1 MLLNLRIGRWPVLIV
16 LVFAILVLTA
26 CPPPSSTGPSAGR
39 TAANRSGKG
48 SQSQAATKTSEE
60 QKGAPNEERSAAAS
74 TTFFTPT
81 PGPAATATPE
91 PLASADPEQA
101 IKLAAEAKELFLKSD
116 LQGAEAKAIEA
127 IAADPSSLSAYL
139 QLADVYL
146 YWPHYW
152 QQALGTAEAAAK
164 LAPDD
169 PVVLAYLAWA
179 QQGAHHFD
187 DAKTTALR
195 AAELG
200 PELAITHQALADI
213 LSSIYELDEAYA
225 QAQRAVELDDKSASA
240 WASLGAVANTLE
252 YLDEAG
258 DAYAQAAKLESEFF
272 AWSILLARH
281 ELNAT
286 GDVDIAREL
295 AETAFQVQPD
305 HPFVL
310 SLDVDLAL
318 ESNDW
323 ETAEAGCIKM
333 MAYNQP
339 ATIYPDA
346 YSCMAGVKLYQED
359 NKGADFFQKLAE
371 EIAPPARRDVSI
383 LRMRLLN
390 DDEKCAESRE
400 LAEDWLQERPYSVL
414 AIRMVGVSY
423 LCEENFAKAEEYFQ
437 QALDKMPRSIGD
449 ARLLANTYA
458 RDEKASEARSTL
470 NLIKSFAAEN
480 PLYYQALY
488 EVHLF
493 LGQTKDAIKA
503 AQRWQVLRPTNTEA
517 MISLALAELFNDNP
531 STAQSYA
538 QSALDAGA
546 TGSTLYAILGQ
557 SYSRQ
562 GNFEQAEE
570 YLLQALAINDKH
582 FLARSFIA
590 QLYLFSG
597 QCDKAEPHV
606 DWLKADAEKDNE
618 GIKQYEEL
626 LKQCKARAE
635 RFTPDPATALEDD
648 AVIVEVRVALK
659 KVGVEVRSVEFSEE
673 AGERNLFV
681 AFSSDLD
688 KDSDDFA
695 TLEHDIALLLAR
707 LLPRISSQPQ
717 GLLILSGAK
726 DEPQN
731 VTYIPTWAAFGWSNG
746 DLSDA
751 EFEETWLKQTADGSG
766 EGQ

>member
-1 MLLNLRIGRWPVLIV
+1 MDRWMLLTG
-16 LVFAILVLTA
+16 LVVAMLVLAA
-26 CPPPSSTGPSAGR
+26 CPPPPSTEPSAGR
-39 TAANRSGKG
+39 TAANRSSKG
-48 SQSQAATKTSEE
+48 SQSQETTKTGEE
-60 QKGAPNEERSAAAS
+60 QKEAPTEEQSAEPA
-74 TTFFTPT
+74 TTPTAFFTPT
-81 PGPAATATPE
+81 PAPKATATPQA
-91 PLASADPEQA
+91 LASADPEQA
-101 IKLAAEAKELFLKSD
+101 AKLVAEAEKLFLKSD

-127 IAADPSSLSAYL
+127 IAADPGSVAAYL
-139 QLADVYL
+139 QLTDVYL
-146 YWPHYW
+146 YLPHYW
-152 QQALGTAEAAAK
+152 QQALDTAEAAAK

-187 DAKTTALR
+187 DAKATALR
-195 AAELG
+195 AVELG
-200 PELAITHQALADI
+200 SEMAITHQVLADV

-225 QAQRAVELDDKSASA
+225 QAQQAVELDDQNASV
-240 WASLGAVANTLE
+240 WASLGAVATTLE
-252 YLDEAG
+252 YLDDAG
-258 DAYAQAAKLESEFF
+258 DAYAKAAELESDFF

-286 GDVDIAREL
+286 GDVEVAREL
-295 AETAFQVQPD
+295 AEPAFQVQPD

-310 SLDVDLAL
+310 SLDVDLGL

-323 ETAEAGCIKM
+323 ERAEAGCIKM

-339 ATIYPDA
+339 TTVYPDA

-383 LRMRLLN
+383 MRMRLLN
-390 DDEKCAESRE
+390 DDEKCVESRQ
-400 LAEDWLQERPYSVL
+400 LAEDWLKERPYSVL
-414 AIRMVGVSY
+414 AVRMVGVSY
-423 LCEENFAKAEEYFQ
+423 LCEEDFAKAEEYFQ
-437 QALDKMPRSIGD
+437 QALAKMPRSIGD

-458 RDEKASEARSTL
+458 RHEKASEARSTL

-503 AQRWQVLRPTNTEA
+503 AQRWQVLRPHNTEA
-517 MISLALAELFNDNP
+517 MVSLALAELFNDNP

-562 GNFEQAEE
+562 GDFEQAEG
-570 YLLQALAINDKH
+570 YLLKALAINDEH
-582 FLARSFIA
+582 FLARSFTA

-597 QCDKAEPHV
+597 ECDKAEPHV
-606 DWLKADAEKDNE
+606 KWLKVDAKEDNE
-618 GIKQYEEL
+618 AVKQYEEL

-648 AVIVEVRVALK
+648 AVIAEVNAALK
-659 KVGVEVRSVEFSEE
+659 KVGVQVRSVEFSEE
-673 AGERNLFV
+673 DGERNLFV

-688 KDSDDFA
+688 KDSEDFA

-707 LLPRISSQPQ
+707 LLPRINSQPQ
-717 GLLILSGAK
+717 GLLVLSGAN

-731 VTYIPTWAAFGWSNG
+731 ITYIPTWAAFGWSNG
-746 DLSDA
+746 DLTDA
-751 EFEETWLKQTADGSG
+751 EFEETWYIQAAGGSE
-766 EGQ
+766 EGK